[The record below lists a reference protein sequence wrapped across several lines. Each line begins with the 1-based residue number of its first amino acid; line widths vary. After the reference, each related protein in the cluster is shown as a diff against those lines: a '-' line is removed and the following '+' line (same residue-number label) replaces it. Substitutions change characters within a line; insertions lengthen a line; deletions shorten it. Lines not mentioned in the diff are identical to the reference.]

1 MPVRLLAVY
10 VALLAAAAPSLA
22 RADVSATTTTLSNG
36 LTVIVAPIHA
46 APVVT
51 VGVLYKAGSRDET
64 PWTTGVAHQVEHMMF
79 KGTTDLLK
87 PGDIDRR
94 FYDNNANTDQDST
107 YYYESFHKDELASA
121 LEVEADRMV
130 NAAFD
135 PKQLAA
141 ENVVVLAELEN
152 ADDSPSEL
160 LDEQVEAAAMQAH
173 QYHWP
178 TIGWKSIVASF
189 ATHRDLVYDFYVR
202 HYAPQNAVLV
212 IAGDV
217 DSDAALALVHK
228 YFDGVSERP
237 VAALQQIVEPAQHG
251 VRRVNVVGAGS
262 ANRLEMAYHVP
273 GTYTDESY
281 VLQVLDAVLAGG
293 QSSRLYQT
301 LIDDGYGTDL
311 ETAPSEAYDPYLYT
325 ITVTLAQGVTPDDAR
340 SVIERELRKLAR
352 WPIGD
357 AELRRAKKQVVAAY
371 VFQHDGVEALAQW
384 LARWQAWTGDWRN
397 DERFVARTDAV
408 TAAQIEQA
416 VRQYM
421 TPDNVT
427 IGTYTARSS
436 RASWL
441 PHGSIGLGRHRAP
454 GVRAS
459 AGAWVGAGARD
470 MQLADGQSAQVSGSP
485 ARFVLPNG
493 LALIVAENHVN
504 PSAVIETFTQAG
516 SAYDPPSRC
525 GLAALTQEMLTR
537 GTTSKTYEQLQ
548 DAFDALG
555 LTVNTSITLA
565 GSNLSTQTLAADEP
579 QTMALMADMLQ
590 HPRFDPQDFSD
601 AKAQLID
608 DRRSAR
614 DDPLLVARDQMY
626 REMYPSSNPWS
637 RPSTG
642 TPGGLAAVRRADVQS
657 AYQAHYGPNV
667 TVIIVAGDVE
677 TAAVRAQVERL
688 FGSWRRIKAT
698 DLQLEG
704 AAASTSLRRV
714 NAIVNGTSQVE
725 VSAGAPGVAP
735 NAPDLEAA
743 ELMNFILGGGS
754 FVSKLLHQVRDVDGY
769 VYDIGSRFSDS
780 PAGGGPWSMSFG
792 ADRRDV
798 DKAIDEAIV
807 QMRALQNGPLSDDDL
822 AQFRRLAADA
832 VITGEVSDQGLADEL
847 LREER
852 LGLGLDYAQRLPQI
866 YGAITPAQIQDAAR
880 KYLQP
885 DGLTVSTAG
894 PP

>member
-1 MPVRLLAVY
+1 MPVRLLAVCA
-10 VALLAAAAPSLA
+10 ALLVATSPSWA
-22 RADVSATTTTLSNG
+22 RADINAVTTTLADG
-36 LTVIVAPIHA
+36 LTVVVAPIHA

-152 ADDSPSEL
+152 ADNNPSEL

-178 TIGWKSIVASF
+178 TIGWKDVVASF
-189 ATHRDLVYDFYVR
+189 AAHRDLVYDFYVR

-217 DSDAALALVHK
+217 DPDAALALVHS
-228 YFDGVSERP
+228 YFDGVAQRP
-237 VAALQQIVEPAQHG
+237 VAQLERIVEPAQHG
-251 VRRVNVVGAGS
+251 VRRVNVVGVGS
-262 ANRLEMAYHVP
+262 SDRLEMAYHVP
-273 GTYTDESY
+273 GTYSDESY

-293 QSSRLYQT
+293 QSSRLYQS
-301 LIDDGYGTDL
+301 LVDDGYATDL
-311 ETAPSEAYDPYLYT
+311 VTEPNQAYDPYLYT
-325 ITVTLAQGVTPDDAR
+325 ITATLVQGVGPDDAR
-340 SVIERELRKLAR
+340 AVIERELRKLAQH
-352 WPIGD
+352 PVGD
-357 AELRRAKKQVVAAY
+357 AELRRAKKQVVASY
-371 VFQHDGVEALAQW
+371 VFEHDGVEALAQW

-397 DERFVARTDAV
+397 DGRFVARTEAV
-408 TAAQIEQA
+408 TAAQVEQA
-416 VRQYM
+416 ARAYL

-427 IGTYTARSS
+427 IGTYTARSPH
-436 RASWL
+436 ASWAP
-441 PHGSIGLGRHRAP
+441 PHGRETFARRWPHRSQTA
-454 GVRAS
+454 
-459 AGAWVGAGARD
+459 AGAF
-470 MQLADGQSAQVSGSP
+470 DGYVAEDQTAPQTRSP

-493 LALIVAENHVN
+493 LTLIVAENHVN

-516 SAYDPPSRC
+516 SAFDPPSHS
-525 GLAALTQEMLTR
+525 GLAALTQEMLLR
-537 GTTSKTYEQLQ
+537 GTTRKSYDQLQ

-555 LTVNTSITLA
+555 ETVSTSMTLA
-565 GSNLSTQTLAADEP
+565 GAGLSAQTLASDEP
-579 QTMALMADMLQ
+579 ATMELMADVLQ

-614 DDPLLVARDQMY
+614 DDPAIVARDRLY
-626 REMYPSSNPWS
+626 RELYPPSNPWS

-642 TPGGLAAVRRADVQS
+642 TPQGLAAVRRSDVQN
-657 AYQAHYGPNV
+657 AYRAHYGPNV
-667 TVIIVAGDVE
+667 TVIVVAGDVD
-677 TAAVRAQVERL
+677 TASVRAQVERL
-688 FGSWRRIKAT
+688 FGSWQRVVAT
-698 DLQLEG
+698 DLQLPG
-704 AAASTSLRRV
+704 ATAPAALRRV
-714 NAIVNGTSQVE
+714 NTIVNGTSQVE
-725 VSAGAPGVAP
+725 VNAGAPGIAR
-735 NAPDLEAA
+735 NAPDLAA
-743 ELMNFILGGGS
+743 AQLMNFVLGGGS

-780 PAGGGPWSMSFG
+780 PVGGGPWSMSFG
-792 ADRRDV
+792 ADPRDV
-798 DKAIDEAIV
+798 DKAIAEAIV
-807 QMRALQNGPLSDDDL
+807 QMRALQNEPLSEDEL

-847 LREER
+847 LREEL
-852 LGLGLDYAQRLPQI
+852 LGLGLDYSARLPQI

-880 KYLQP
+880 KYLRP

>member
-1 MPVRLLAVY
+1 MHVRLLALCA
-10 VALLAAAAPSLA
+10 ALLAAIAPSWA

-46 APVVT
+46 APVAT

-152 ADDSPSEL
+152 ADNNPSEL

-178 TIGWKSIVASF
+178 TIGWKSVVASF
-189 ATHRDLVYDFYVR
+189 ATHRDLVYDFYLH

-217 DSDAALALVHK
+217 DPDAALALVHK
-228 YFDGVSERP
+228 YFDAVAERP
-237 VAALQQIVEPAQHG
+237 VAQLQQIVEPVQHG

-262 ANRLEMAYHVP
+262 ADRLEMAYHVP
-273 GTYTDESY
+273 GTYSDESY

-293 QSSRLYQT
+293 QSARLYQA
-301 LIDDGYGTDL
+301 LIDDGYATDL

-325 ITVTLAQGVTPDDAR
+325 ITVTLAQGVAPDDAR
-340 SVIERELRKLAR
+340 SVIERELRKLAQR
-352 WPIGD
+352 PVGD
-357 AELRRAKKQVVAAY
+357 AELRRAKKQVVASY

-397 DERFVARTDAV
+397 DGRFVARTDAV
-408 TAAQIEQA
+408 TAAQIELA

-427 IGTYTARSS
+427 IGTYTARSRS
-436 RASWL
+436 ASWV
-441 PHGSIGLGRHRAP
+441 PHGSIGFARRRQPAAWMT
-454 GVRAS
+454 AS
-459 AGAWVGAGARD
+459 ARD
-470 MQLADGQSAQVSGSP
+470 VQVAQGQTAQLPGSP
-485 ARFVLPNG
+485 ERFVLPNG

-525 GLAALTQEMLTR
+525 GLAALTQEMLLR
-537 GTTSKTYEQLQ
+537 GTTSKTYDQLQ
-548 DAFDALG
+548 DAYDALG
-555 LTVNTSITLA
+555 LTVDTSITLA
-565 GSNLSTQTLAADEP
+565 GSNLSTQALAADEP
-579 QTMALMADMLQ
+579 RAMALMADVLQ
-590 HPRFDPQDFSD
+590 HPRFDPQDFID

-614 DDPLLVARDQMY
+614 DDPTLVARDQMY

-637 RPSTG
+637 RPSMG

-657 AYQAHYGPNV
+657 AYRAHFGPNA
-667 TVIIVAGDVE
+667 TVIVVAGDVD
-677 TAAVRAQVERL
+677 TAVVRAQVERL
-688 FGSWRRIKAT
+688 FGSWRRIQT
-698 DLQLEG
+698 SELQVPG
-704 AAASTSLRRV
+704 APAPASSRRV
-714 NAIVNGTSQVE
+714 NAVVNGTSQVE

-735 NAPDLEAA
+735 NAPDLEVAQ
-743 ELMNFILGGGS
+743 LMNFILGGGS

-792 ADRRDV
+792 ANRRDV

-807 QMRALQNGPLSDDDL
+807 QMRALQSDPVSDDDL

-847 LREER
+847 LREEL